1 MLVPRLAPSSP
12 AAPLRGLVLA
22 LALAALASCAGDAA
36 GPGSPLAVT
45 AAPSPTAGVASA
57 ASSGA
62 AAPAAPPATT
72 LRTSARPLP
81 RDVAELR
88 DLRGV
93 VASPDGARVA
103 YILRVPRFDAKAT
116 PTAGDTRGGWTVDQQ
131 LWIVERRGGAPRQL
145 TTGRD
150 PVLAARFSPDGRDI
164 AFVRSTGGKATL
176 SILPLAGG
184 EAAPLDLGEHQPQDF
199 AWTPDGRSIVFSAT
213 APRAEPDRKAAWL
226 RGGAI
231 AWERDWDTTH
241 LFAVARAGGA
251 PRRIDRGQR
260 NILRFRLS
268 PDGARVAL
276 VTAASSDPYE
286 SFNHNGLAIVRF
298 ADGAIERELAAPKF
312 PIPIVEWSPDGR
324 SIAWTTTSR
333 GLSHI
338 DELRVARFSG
348 SGAAVDAAAGLDLTM
363 TSFAWTPDSRDLVV
377 HALARTKTALYR
389 LGARGGSRRRL
400 RDPGVSLVG
409 FSGGG
414 GSRFATAAAIGPR
427 GPADPA
433 VVDLAT
439 GAVRVVAS
447 VNPQVAAWRAA
458 PTEVVTWTNKEGTR
472 LEGLLTRTA
481 NAGGKAPP
489 LLVMPHGGPDGVS
502 TEGWSAW
509 PQYFAA
515 RGYSVFQPNYRG
527 GIGYGRAFYEANR
540 GRLGEIELIDIESG
554 VDHLI
559 ATGAADGDR
568 LFYGGWSW
576 GGYLSAW
583 TLGHSS
589 RYRAFVVGAGVVD
602 VAVQYVTSD
611 INHGVAADWE
621 FRGRPWSQ
629 PEAFERP
636 NPARHLGGAKSPTL
650 ILHGMEDD
658 RVAFVNAQIL
668 YRALADLGVE
678 VAMWAYPREGHGFQE
693 PAHVA
698 HRLEVWAAWYDARL
712 PR

>member
-1 MLVPRLAPSSP
+1 MIAPRRASSLSV
-12 AAPLRGLVLA
+12 AARPRRAA
-22 LALAALASCAGDAA
+22 LAVALALASCAGDAA

-45 AAPSPTAGVASA
+45 AAPSPTTGLAT

-62 AAPAAPPATT
+62 ARAAAPLSVAG

-81 RDVAELR
+81 SDIAALR

-93 VASPDGARVA
+93 AVAPDGSTVA
-103 YILRVPRFDAKAT
+103 YILRAPRFDAAAK
-116 PTAGDTRGGWTVDQQ
+116 PTAGDTRGGWTVEQQ
-131 LWIVERRGGAPRQL
+131 LWIVDRRGGASRQL
-145 TTGRD
+145 TTGKD
-150 PVLAARFSPDGRDI
+150 PVVAARFSPDGRDL
-164 AFVRSTGGKATL
+164 AFVRTTAGKAAL

-184 EAAPLDLGEHQPQDF
+184 EPVALDLGEHHPADL
-199 AWTPDGRSIVFSAT
+199 AWTPDGRSIVFTAV

-226 RGGAI
+226 RGGAV
-231 AWERDWDTTH
+231 AWGSEWDAVH
-241 LFAVARAGGA
+241 LFAVPRGGGT
-251 PRRIDRGQR
+251 PRRIDRGQDTV
-260 NILRFRLS
+260 LRFRLS
-268 PDGARVAL
+268 PDGKRVAL

-286 SFNHNGLAIVRF
+286 AFNHNGLSIVRF
-298 ADGAIERELAAPKF
+298 SDGAVERQLAAPKF
-312 PIPIVEWSPDGR
+312 PIPLVEWSPDGR
-324 SIAWTTTSR
+324 SIGWATTSR

-338 DELRVARFSG
+338 DELRVARVG
-348 SGAAVDAAAGLDLTM
+348 GAGAAVDAAAGLDLTM
-363 TSFAWTPDSRDLVV
+363 TAFAWAPGSRDLIVL
-377 HALARTKTALYR
+377 ALARTRTALYR
-389 LGARGGSRRRL
+389 LSARGGSHRRL
-400 RDPGVSLVG
+400 RDPGVSLAG
-409 FSGGG
+409 MAAAT
-414 GSRFATAAAIGPR
+414 GSRFATASASGPR
-427 GPADPA
+427 GPVDPA

-439 GAVRVVAS
+439 GAVRKVAA
-447 VNPQVAAWRAA
+447 VNPQVAAWKLA
-458 PTEVVTWTNKEGTR
+458 PTEVVTWTNKEGAR
-472 LEGLLTRTA
+472 LDGLLTRTA

-509 PQYFAA
+509 TQYFAA

-527 GIGYGRAFYEANR
+527 GIGHGRAFYEANR

-559 ATGAADGDR
+559 ASGAADEDR

-583 TLGHSS
+583 TLGHTD

-611 INHGVAADWE
+611 INHGVAAEWE
-621 FRGRPWSQ
+621 FRGRPWNQ
-629 PEAFERP
+629 PETFERP
-636 NPARHLGGAKSPTL
+636 NPARYLRGAKSPTL
-650 ILHGMEDD
+650 ILHGTEDD
-658 RVAFVNAQIL
+658 RVSFVNAQIL
-668 YRALADLGVE
+668 HRALTDLGVE

-698 HRLEVWAAWYDARL
+698 HRLQVWAAWYDARL